1 MQVLIGQPLDTVKV
15 RCQAL
20 PGETPMSILMP
31 LIRNEG
37 FLGFYKGMLSP
48 LVGTPAFIALQFVS
62 NQRMTRYFTEVNRRN
77 G

>member
-1 MQVLIGQPLDTVKV
+1 
-15 RCQAL
+15 
-20 PGETPMSILMP
+20 MSILMP

-37 FLGFYKGMLSP
+37 FFGFYKGMLSP